1 MIREL
6 SWRRVMQKFDFD
18 EWQHLAETDPEVFE
32 LRRQQAIEAV
42 IVAAP
47 RNRQHRLRGLQWRV
61 DMERRKHKESLRSCQ
76 KVFGMMWKSVYGDQ
90 GLMQALQTFPERQTE
105 TASSRR
111 SGAKVLAFEASSSGD

>member
-1 MIREL
+1 
-6 SWRRVMQKFDFD
+6 MQEFDFD
-18 EWQHLAETDPEVFE
+18 EWRKLAETDPALFE
-32 LRRQQAIEAV
+32 LRRRQAVEAL
-42 IVAAP
+42 IAKAP
-47 RNRQHRLRGLQWRV
+47 GNRQHRLRGIQWRV
-61 DMERRKHKESLRSCQ
+61 DMERSKYRHSLVSCQ